1 MDLKT
6 FNNSNT
12 TEKYE
17 AINRATVRALQD
29 LGGKASRDEI
39 IERIRNYDPI
49 ISQEIV
55 DHKKKAKKTGNYYSE
70 FRIKFGF
77 NLSTRLRNRTII
89 EAEPKVYQL
98 SDELLK
104 LDPDSPNF
112 EEDILKLERGNQKST
127 LRDAEAEQEDEDMQD
142 SVPEWRKELK
152 ERLFKLDPYKF
163 ETLCKK
169 LLSNMNVDID
179 DKIGMSY
186 TNDGGVDGF
195 GYLETD
201 ELRTERIAIQ
211 AKRWAEGNLV
221 SSPEIDKFRGAM
233 DKYNAEYG
241 VFITTSDF
249 TRGAIKSS
257 RSCTR
262 MVTLIN
268 GEKLMDLIVKYQVY
282 VHPSI
287 VIEDFYK

>member
-77 NLSTRLRNRTII
+77 NLSTHLRNRTII

-112 EEDILKLERGNQKST
+112 EEDILKLERENQKST

-211 AKRWAEGNLV
+211 AKRCLL
-221 SSPEIDKFRGAM
+221 
-233 DKYNAEYG
+233 Y
-241 VFITTSDF
+241 TSD
-249 TRGAIKSS
+249 AA
-257 RSCTR
+257 
-262 MVTLIN
+262 
-268 GEKLMDLIVKYQVY
+268 D
-282 VHPSI
+282 
-287 VIEDFYK
+287 D

>member
-112 EEDILKLERGNQKST
+112 EEDILKLERENQKST

-257 RSCTR
+257 RPGTR
-262 MVTLIN
+262 MITLIN